1 MVHTDTIAAIA
12 TGMNTAG
19 IGIIRISGDDSFSV
33 VKKIFRSPSGK
44 SLSSVNSHQ
53 VYYGY
58 IYDNDEMIDE
68 VLVIPMK
75 APRSYTTED
84 TIEIDC
90 HGGLVVMNRI
100 LETVIKNG
108 ARVAEPGE
116 FTKRAFLGGRIDLSK
131 AEAVADLIDSK
142 NKYAA
147 SNSLKILTGR
157 LYRHL
162 SAIKEKVLYEIAYI
176 EAAIDD
182 PEHYDLTGYPEELSD
197 KIIVFISEI
206 EKLIDSYKNGKI
218 LHEGIDTVI
227 LGKPN
232 AGKSSILNTL
242 LGVERAIVTD
252 IAGTTRDSISEQIII
267 NGINLNITDTAGIRD
282 TDDTVESIG
291 VNRSKEL
298 AESADLILM
307 VIDSSVSLDSSDYE
321 IFDIIKEK
329 QALILYNK
337 NDLKPAVSLNE
348 IEKYSHHPVIS
359 VSAKENSGID
369 LFRKYVTDNFINGS
383 IKYNDEIFISNQRQ
397 LQLLTDSVNSL
408 KNVLLSIENGMP
420 EDCFSIDLTNA
431 YEDLCMII
439 GESVGEDVVNEI
451 FSRFCMGK

>member
-1 MVHTDTIAAIA
+1 MIHTDTIAAIA

-33 VKKIFRSPSGK
+33 VKRIFKSPSGK
-44 SLSSVNSHQ
+44 SLNSIESHK

-68 VLVIPMK
+68 VLIIPMK

-90 HGGLVVMNRI
+90 HGGLIVMNRI
-100 LETVIKNG
+100 LETVLKNG

-131 AEAVADLIDSK
+131 AEAVADLIESK

-147 SNSLKILTGR
+147 ANSLKILTGS
-157 LYRHL
+157 LYQYL
-162 SAIKEKVLYEIAYI
+162 FSIKEKILYEIAYI

-182 PEHYDLTGYPEELSD
+182 PEHYDLSGYPEILSN
-197 KIIVFISEI
+197 KITVYISDI
-206 EKLIDSYKNGKI
+206 EKLIDSYRSGKI
-218 LHEGIDTVI
+218 LHEGINTVI

-252 IAGTTRDSISEQIII
+252 IAGTTRDSISEQIIV
-267 NGINLNITDTAGIRD
+267 NGINLNVTDTAGIHD

-291 VNRSKEL
+291 VNRSRDL

-307 VIDSSVSLDSSDYE
+307 VIDSSVNLDSSDYE
-321 IFDIIKEK
+321 IFDIIKDK

-337 NDLKPAVSLNE
+337 NDLKPAVSFDE
-348 IEKYSHHPVIS
+348 IAKYSIHPVIS
-359 VSAKENSGID
+359 VSAKENLGID
-369 LFRKYVTDNFINGS
+369 LFKTFVTDNFINGS
-383 IKYNDEIFISNQRQ
+383 LKYNDEIFISNQRQ
-397 LQLLTDSVNSL
+397 LQLLTDSVKSL
-408 KNVLLSIENGMP
+408 REVLTSIENKMP

>member
-157 LYRHL
+157 LYQHL
-162 SAIKEKVLYEIAYI
+162 SSIKEKILYEIAYI

-182 PEHYDLTGYPEELSD
+182 PEHYDLTGYPEELSG
-197 KIIVFISEI
+197 KIMVFISEI

-321 IFDIIKEK
+321 IFDIIKDK

-348 IEKYSHHPVIS
+348 IENYSHHPVIS

-408 KNVLLSIENGMP
+408 KNVLLSIENGML

-439 GESVGEDVVNEI
+439 GESVGEDVINEI

>member
-162 SAIKEKVLYEIAYI
+162 SEIKEKVLYEIAYI

-218 LHEGIDTVI
+218 LHEGINTVI

-321 IFDIIKEK
+321 IFDIIKDK